1 MLEHCPPSDSAHTP
15 AAHIAILLCTYQGE
29 VYLSEQLDS
38 IAAQS
43 HPHWTL
49 WVSDDGSRDG
59 TRDILEAYQ
68 RRWGQHRIRWRQ
80 GPLRGFA
87 ANFNSL
93 LADANIQADAFALA
107 DQDDIWHPDKLERA
121 VAWLGAEAS
130 EEPRLYTARTRLV
143 DARGGFIG
151 ISPACRAPG
160 FANALV
166 QNIASGN
173 TMVLNAAARQSL
185 IEAGPPRAELHD
197 WWCYQW
203 ISGIGGEV
211 LFDSQPCLDY
221 RQHGGNQIG
230 MQTGLIS
237 LLPRVKRLWQGQH
250 CLCLDSQ
257 LAALEE
263 RQSWLTPIHRQLL
276 QSLQA
281 ARRRRGLARLYGVW
295 QTGVYRQSRLG
306 QWAMYMAAIL
316 NKF

>member
-1 MLEHCPPSDSAHTP
+1 MLDYCPYSDSAATP
-15 AAHIAILLCTYQGE
+15 AAHVAILLCTYQGE
-29 VYLSEQLDS
+29 VYLAEQLDS

-68 RRWGQHRIRWRQ
+68 RRWGQHRLRLRQ
-80 GPLRGFA
+80 GPLQGFA

-93 LADANIQADAFALA
+93 LADTNIQADAFALA
-107 DQDDIWHPDKLERA
+107 DQDDIWHSDKLARA
-121 VAWLGAEAS
+121 VAWLDAGDPK
-130 EEPRLYTARTRLV
+130 EPRLYSARTRLV
-143 DARGGFIG
+143 DAQGGFIG
-151 ISPACRAPG
+151 LSPGCRAPG

-173 TMVLNAAARQSL
+173 SMVLNAVARQSL
-185 IEAGPPRAELHD
+185 IEAGLPRAGLHD

-203 ISGIGGEV
+203 ISGIGGEL

-237 LLPRVKRLWQGQH
+237 LWPRMKRLWQGQH
-250 CLCLDSQ
+250 RLHLDAQ
-257 LAALEE
+257 LKALEE
-263 RQSWLTPIHRQLL
+263 RQAWLMPIHRQRL
-276 QSLQA
+276 QALQA
-281 ARRRRGLARLYGVW
+281 ARRRRALACLYGVW
-295 QTGVYRQSRLG
+295 QSGVYRQSWLG
-306 QWAMYMAAIL
+306 QWAMYLAAIL